1 MATLRYDLRETP
13 HGYWSVI
20 DIFTGQAVEFEG
32 VRIDRLTA
40 EEADEMVD
48 LLNLQDIIR
57 RKAYRD
63 IF

>member
-1 MATLRYDLRETP
+1 
-13 HGYWSVI
+13 
-20 DIFTGQAVEFEG
+20 VEFEG

-40 EEADEMVD
+40 EEADDMVD

-63 IF
+63 II